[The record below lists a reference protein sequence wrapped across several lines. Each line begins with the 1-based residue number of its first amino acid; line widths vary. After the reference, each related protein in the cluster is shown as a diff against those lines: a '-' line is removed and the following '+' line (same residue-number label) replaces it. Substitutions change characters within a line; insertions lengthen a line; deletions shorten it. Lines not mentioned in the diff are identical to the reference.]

1 MWYGRAKELFEKL
14 EPLAESIG
22 LKIVEIDIP
31 ANANGICR
39 LYVDSLVMGE
49 GVTLDECAKFSPIVS
64 NYLDT
69 IDAFPY
75 KYYLEISSP
84 GLDRPIRRW
93 DEIEFFIGKKLK
105 IQLREKLK
113 DKKNLTAILISVNN
127 NEETFSVDE
136 NGEIVSI
143 EKDLVK
149 KINII
154 WEGDN

>member
-1 MWYGRAKELFEKL
+1 
-14 EPLAESIG
+14 
-22 LKIVEIDIP
+22 
-31 ANANGICR
+31 
-39 LYVDSLVMGE
+39 
-49 GVTLDECAKFSPIVS
+49 
-64 NYLDT
+64 
-69 IDAFPY
+69 
-75 KYYLEISSP
+75 
-84 GLDRPIRRW
+84 
-93 DEIEFFIGKKLK
+93 LK